1 MGEQTDGVNPA
12 AASGPGEA
20 RGAVLIDQV
29 ADWLMD
35 RALDRTE
42 MEALIA
48 GCCQRLHGAGVS
60 LVRAHVAFRTLHPVL
75 QARGFTW
82 HRGGGVET
90 TGFRHD
96 VDTGLFAR
104 SPHHHMLESGVSLF
118 RRRLTGDEALL
129 DFDVLSDLKDAGGT
143 DYLAYIVAFETGSG
157 DGIIGS
163 WASDRPGGFSDGDIR
178 ALLRIQRRLAVAYK
192 VAIKERIAQDVL
204 AAYLGPEAGARVL
217 SGQIRLGDHERIH
230 AVIWLSDLRRST
242 ALAAALP
249 TEDYLAA
256 LNGYFDCTAGAV
268 LEAGGEVLLLLGDAV
283 LAIFRTDQGAG
294 DAAERALA
302 AAAAAEARLRALN
315 AERAGRGEAALA
327 FGIGL
332 HVGDVV
338 YGNIGVA
345 ERLQFTVTGAAVN
358 EVARLEALTKE
369 LERPVLA
376 SGAFAELVKR
386 AWEQLGRHQ
395 GRGLPTPIEVL
406 APPAA
411 G

>member
-1 MGEQTDGVNPA
+1 M
-12 AASGPGEA
+12 
-20 RGAVLIDQV
+20 
-29 ADWLMD
+29 
-35 RALDRTE
+35 
-42 MEALIA
+42 
-48 GCCQRLHGAGVS
+48 
-60 LVRAHVAFRTLHPVL
+60 
-75 QARGFTW
+75 
-82 HRGGGVET
+82 
-90 TGFRHD
+90 
-96 VDTGLFAR
+96 
-104 SPHHHMLESGVSLF
+104 
-118 RRRLTGDEALL
+118 
-129 DFDVLSDLKDAGGT
+129 
-143 DYLAYIVAFETGSG
+143 
-157 DGIIGS
+157 
-163 WASDRPGGFSDGDIR
+163 
-178 ALLRIQRRLAVAYK
+178 
-192 VAIKERIAQDVL
+192 
-204 AAYLGPEAGARVL
+204 
-217 SGQIRLGDHERIH
+217 
-230 AVIWLSDLRRST
+230 
-242 ALAAALP
+242 
-249 TEDYLAA
+249 
-256 LNGYFDCTAGAV
+256 NGYFDCTAGAV

-294 DAAERALA
+294 DAAERAL